1 MSLIVEYGLQSE
13 RLVLAPTLDAVD
25 VRLVLER
32 TVGTDP
38 ARPILFAWAEGDLSG
53 FEAALTAD
61 PTVADVTV
69 LNDGAGSRLY
79 RFQVTDET
87 ELVTHGELARLG
99 ASRLEATF
107 DDGWWHAR
115 TRFPDGDAFD
125 SYASFLEAA
134 GAELRVRHRYDA
146 DGTDRELDGLTEP
159 QRETLRLAYRRG
171 YFSVP
176 RTVTAAAL
184 AEELGV
190 SSQAVSERLRRGY
203 ARLVERSV
211 SV

>member
-1 MSLIVEYGLQSE
+1 MSLIVEYALRSDG
-13 RLVLAPTLDAVD
+13 LVLAPTLDAVD

-38 ARPILFAWAEGDLSG
+38 SRPILFVWAEGDLPG
-53 FEAALTAD
+53 FETAVAED
-61 PTVADVTV
+61 PTVADVTH
-69 LNDGAGSRLY
+69 LSEGTASRLY
-79 RFQVTDET
+79 RCQATDAT

-115 TRFPDGDAFD
+115 TRFPDEAAFD

-134 GAELRVRHRYDA
+134 GAELRVRRRYDA
-146 DGTDRELDGLTEP
+146 DGTERELDGLTEP

-171 YFSVP
+171 YFAVP
-176 RTVTAAAL
+176 RTVTASEL

-211 SV
+211 GV